1 MNPRP
6 EDEQTPSVTAA
17 RLQAEELRLR
27 YLEIIDRPD
36 VFPTA
41 TNWQF
46 IIDNAMTGLG
56 PALYR
61 KYLVAADT
69 DEDDLEP
76 LYREALHYFPLYLKA
91 VPRDYAIYTV
101 YSDTVT
107 LPEETLKLIR
117 EAQLF
122 DADSILGLLRS
133 GETGFALEAID
144 SYCAE
149 YTEADLCAMRRLAA
163 WLDSQPQLGCME
175 ERRGLLGGASLKYIC
190 PNGHVND
197 GDVAF
202 CSHSSC
208 GLDIHGRTARQ
219 ASAIEAFRLRLR
231 ALENLFNPE

>member
-1 MNPRP
+1 MNLPHD
-6 EDEQTPSVTAA
+6 DEPAASVTAD
-17 RLQAEELRLR
+17 RLRAEELRLR

-69 DEDDLEP
+69 DEDDREP
-76 LYREALHYFPLYLKA
+76 LYREALRYFPLYLRA

-107 LPEETLKLIR
+107 MPDETLRLIR
-117 EAQLF
+117 DAQLF
-122 DADSILGLLRS
+122 DADSILDLLRA
-133 GETGFALEAID
+133 GETDFAFKAID

-149 YTEADLCAMRRLAA
+149 YTEADLCAMRRLAS
-163 WLDSQPQLGCME
+163 WIDGQPQTGSME
-175 ERRGLLGGASLKYIC
+175 ERRGLLGGPSLKYIC
-190 PNGHVND
+190 PRGHVND
-197 GDVAF
+197 SDATF

-208 GLDIHGRTARQ
+208 GLDIYGHTERQ
-219 ASAIEAFRLRLR
+219 AAAIEAFRLRLR